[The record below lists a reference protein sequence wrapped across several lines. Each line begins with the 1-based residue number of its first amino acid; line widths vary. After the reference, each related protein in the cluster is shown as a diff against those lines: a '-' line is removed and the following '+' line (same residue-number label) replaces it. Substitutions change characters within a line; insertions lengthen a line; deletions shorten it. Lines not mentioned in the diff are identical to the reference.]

1 MATYKVRSDGTDH
14 TVHIVDN
21 PGGGATVTVDDE
33 HEFQVEFTG
42 GGADVPAAMATL
54 PEVHAPHSP
63 SAPSS
68 GGAAAA
74 GNAAPATVSGP
85 GGVTAP
91 IPGKIVSIDVAVG
104 DRVEANALVMT
115 LEAMKMENNIVSP
128 ISGSVSQIAVGEGSE
143 VAAGELLMVIEP

>member
-1 MATYKVRSDGTDH
+1 MATYKVRSNGIEH
-14 TVHIVDN
+14 TVNVLDK

-42 GGADVPAAMATL
+42 G
-54 PEVHAPHSP
+54 EVED
-63 SAPSS
+63 
-68 GGAAAA
+68 
-74 GNAAPATVSGP
+74 AAPVETQASRPSPAKQPAPVARPAPQASSTAGP
-85 GGVTAP
+85 GGVTSP
-91 IPGKIVSIDVAVG
+91 MPGKVISVKVAVG
-104 DRVEANALVMT
+104 DTVQKNDVVLS